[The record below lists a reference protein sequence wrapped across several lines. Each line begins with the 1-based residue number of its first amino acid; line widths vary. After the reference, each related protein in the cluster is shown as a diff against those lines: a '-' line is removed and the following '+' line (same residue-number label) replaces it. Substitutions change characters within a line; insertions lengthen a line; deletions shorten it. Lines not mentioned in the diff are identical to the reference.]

1 MFKKIFNFLFLIV
14 LLVNI
19 SHEQNII
26 SMPESKIY
34 QQINNNNRL
43 KSNEN
48 NVKGMI
54 YFINLKLT
62 LLFQKLINFYSNEVP
77 KKGKKELTLSSK

>member
-1 MFKKIFNFLFLIV
+1 M
-14 LLVNI
+14 VNI

-26 SMPESKIY
+26 SMPSTKIS
-34 QQINNNNRL
+34 QQINSNNPL

-48 NVKGMI
+48 HFKGMI

-62 LLFQKLINFYSNEVP
+62 LLFQKLINFFENKVP
-77 KKGKKELTLSSK
+77 KKEKRN